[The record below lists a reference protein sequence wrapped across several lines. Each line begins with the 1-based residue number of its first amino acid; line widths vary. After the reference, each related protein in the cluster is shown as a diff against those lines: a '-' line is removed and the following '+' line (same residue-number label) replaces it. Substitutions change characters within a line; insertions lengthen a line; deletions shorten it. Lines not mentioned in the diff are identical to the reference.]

1 MKVTIKTV
9 GFRELEK
16 ALANDLPRA
25 TAKNTLRRSA
35 VNVMK
40 SRIESRARQLAPK
53 ERGQLADGIA
63 TKPTKAQRTSRT
75 RYASQSGVSVSTGP
89 TGRPEGGNA
98 AWQEE
103 GTVNMPANPYMRPA
117 ADSQGEAVINDIR
130 DELATQIGKAKAR
143 IARKLAKGK

>member
-1 MKVTIKTV
+1 MKVTVKTT
-9 GFRELEK
+9 GFKELEA

-25 TAKNTLRRSA
+25 TAKNTTRRA
-35 VNVMK
+35 MINVMR
-40 SRIESRARQLAPK
+40 SRIEARARELAPK

-63 TKPTKAQRTSRT
+63 TKPAKAARASRT
-75 RYASQSGVSVSTGP
+75 RYESSSTISVATGP

-117 ADSQGEAVINDIR
+117 VDSEGEAVIADLR
-130 DELATQIGKAKAR
+130 DELAAQIEKAKGR
-143 IARKLAKGK
+143 IARKLARGK